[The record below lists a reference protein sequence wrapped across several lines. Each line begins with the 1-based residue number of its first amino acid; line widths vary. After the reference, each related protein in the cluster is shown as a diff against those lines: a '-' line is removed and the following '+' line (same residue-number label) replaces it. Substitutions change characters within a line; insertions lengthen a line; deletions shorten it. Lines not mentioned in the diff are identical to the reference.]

1 MVRGVEDSFEM
12 IQVLYIYY
20 VLYFYH
26 YGDSSTSDQQASDPR
41 GWGPL
46 GYRLTILCYKLEIC
60 LKSKS

>member
-1 MVRGVEDSFEM
+1 MVRGVEDGFEM

-26 YGDSSTSDQQASDPR
+26 YGDSSTSDQQASDPG

-46 GYRLTILCYKLEIC
+46 LQVGDPWAIVSSTVL
-60 LKSKS
+60 